1 MQNTFIYAVFYTP
14 KIITNNSQINASK
27 KLKEIETDM
36 WGEKNSSR
44 FRVRRPRFR
53 ISDNKEMIM

>member
-14 KIITNNSQINASK
+14 KIITNNSQINANK

-36 WGEKNSSR
+36 WG
-44 FRVRRPRFR
+44 
-53 ISDNKEMIM
+53 NKIAADLESGDPGSEYLIIRK